1 MTADAE
7 SLGELF
13 KTYKVK
19 WYRCPIEQSKLHDLM
34 RANDLQGG
42 LQALGHLAVFACTG
56 ALSYYFF
63 DRELWIGFA
72 IALFV
77 HGTVASHFLY
87 ACHEVG
93 HGTVF
98 RTKWLNA
105 FFLRVFSVLAW
116 WNFHEYAMSH
126 TYHHI
131 YTLHPRADKEVTLPA
146 NPSLRP
152 HYLLQLFTL
161 NLFGGFAT
169 RGIVGWMWGMLKTA
183 FGRYSVFSTPGWLEA
198 LYDNR
203 TEVRRRAVNWARFL
217 LVFHIGFAIVC
228 FALGLWILPLLV
240 SVAPFIGNWLGYFIG
255 VPMHCGLRDDVP
267 DFRLCVRTIT
277 LDPISEFLYW
287 HMNWHLEHHMFAA
300 IPCYNLKRLH
310 RTVARDMP
318 EPSTLFGSWREM
330 RQAWDRQK
338 LDPSYQFETPLPSPS
353 DASAAQDPEAASI
366 GDIAPVELR

>member
-1 MTADAE
+1 MSAETE
-7 SLGELF
+7 SLDELF

-19 WYRCPIEQSKLHDLM
+19 WYRCPIDQAALNDLM
-34 RANDLQGG
+34 RPSDLKGG
-42 LQALGHLAVFACTG
+42 LQALGHLAFFGCTG

-63 DRELWIGFA
+63 DREMWVGFA
-72 IALFV
+72 LALFA

-105 FFLRVFSVLAW
+105 FFLRVFSILAW
-116 WNFHEYAMSH
+116 WNFEEYSMSH

-146 NPSLRP
+146 HPSLRP

-169 RGIVGWMWGMLKTA
+169 RGMVSWVWGLLKTA
-183 FGRYSVFSTPGWLEA
+183 FGFYSVFSTPGWLEA
-198 LYDNR
+198 LYA
-203 TEVRRRAVNWARFL
+203 VRPDARKRAVNWARFL
-217 LVFHIGFAIVC
+217 LVFHIGFAVVC
-228 FALGLWILPLLV
+228 VWLGLWILPILV
-240 SVAPFIGNWLGYFIG
+240 SVAPFVGNWLGYFIG

-267 DFRLCVRTIT
+267 DFRKCVRTIT

-300 IPCYNLKRLH
+300 IPCYNLKKLH
-310 RTVARDMP
+310 HAVARDMP
-318 EPSTLFGSWREM
+318 EPRTFFGSWREM
-330 RQAWDRQK
+330 RQAWDKQK
-338 LDPSYQFETPLPSPS
+338 HDPSYQFDTPLPPPSS
-353 DASAAQDPEAASI
+353 DAAAQDPQAASI

>member
-1 MTADAE
+1 MTADTE
-7 SLGELF
+7 SLDQLF

-19 WYRCPIEQSKLHDLM
+19 WYRCPIEQSTLYDLM
-34 RANDLQGG
+34 RARDLQGWF
-42 LQALGHLAVFACTG
+42 QTLGHLLVFGGTG

-63 DRELWIGFA
+63 DRELWVGFA
-72 IALFV
+72 LALFA
-77 HGTVASHFLY
+77 HGTVASHFHY
-87 ACHEVG
+87 GCHELE

-105 FFLRVFSVLAW
+105 FFLRVYSVLAW
-116 WNFHEYAMSH
+116 WNFHEHAISH

-152 HYLLQLFTL
+152 HYLLQLFGL

-169 RGIVGWMWGMLKTA
+169 RGVVTWLWGTVKTS
-183 FGRYSVFSTPGWLEA
+183 FGAYGVFSTPGWLEA
-198 LYDNR
+198 LYENR
-203 TEVRRRAVNWARFL
+203 PDVRKRAVNWARFL
-217 LVFHIGFAIVC
+217 LLFHVGFAILAI
-228 FALGLWILPLLV
+228 ALGYWIVAVLL
-240 SVAPFIGNWLGYFIG
+240 SIAPFIANWLAYFVG

-267 DFRLCVRTIT
+267 DFRLCARSIT

-310 RTVARDMP
+310 HAVARDMP
-318 EPSTLFGSWREM
+318 PPRTLFGSWREM
-330 RQAWDRQK
+330 RQAWDKQK
-338 LDPSYQFETPLPSPS
+338 QDQAYQFDTPLPPPS
-353 DASAAQDPEAASI
+353 AGASAQDPEAASI